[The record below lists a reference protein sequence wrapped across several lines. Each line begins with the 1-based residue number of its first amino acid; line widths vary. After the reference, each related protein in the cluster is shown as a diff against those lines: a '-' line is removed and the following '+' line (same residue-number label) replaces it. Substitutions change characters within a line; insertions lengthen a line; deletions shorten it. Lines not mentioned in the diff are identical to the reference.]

1 MDEEGRLP
9 LISSSFSLK
18 SGESIKYGS
27 GEGLLISDFEDPS
40 SSSSPITFK
49 VVFSSLV
56 AVCGSYIYGHA
67 VGYSSP
73 AESGIMEDLGLTTK
87 QYTVFSS
94 ILTVGAMLGA
104 VLSGRVA
111 DFVGRRAAMGISGLL
126 CILGWLAITLA
137 EDATWLDLGRFVV
150 GCGIGLVSYAV
161 VAANCPV
168 PIYVAEITPRNVRGT
183 FTALNPL
190 LMGFGQSFAF
200 LYGPL
205 LNWRILALIGIIPG
219 VIQLPCLFFIPESPR
234 WLAKVG
240 RMKDFEASLQSL
252 RGENYDIS
260 QEANEIK
267 DKEVD
272 DEMDFIKHI
281 IQQEYTNYL
290 REISGDG
297 FLSLFQR
304 KYALSLVVGVGLI
317 VFQRFGGVYGFLFY
331 ASTIF
336 ESAGFSSRIGTI
348 AAGVVQIITTTLGLL
363 LIDRCG
369 RRPMLLVSI
378 VGACFGCLIT
388 AMAFVFKDLKFGTEV
403 TGVLVLIGVVIFPIN
418 IKGPAGSLVIL
429 VSWIGSWVVAYTFDS
444 LFEWSSADDLV
455 INRAISFSGVDNILL
470 TPLHIMEEELAVT
483 IRPLLVINDELD
495 NDDDQQCNVTFMLV
509 LSTLVAV
516 CGSYVFGNAL
526 GYSSSAE
533 TGIVDD
539 FNLTTAEYSVFASIL
554 TIGAML
560 GAILSGKIADLIGR
574 RGVSVSVPIHI
585 HIKAPGAMGV
595 ADIFCCIGW
604 LAIVLSKLMIGVGKA
619 LFFLIGSL
627 VNWRALAIIETP
639 RWLVKIGRFEE
650 FEDSLQRL
658 RGKNADI
665 SREAT
670 DIKDYT
676 DYLERISAKDGFLSL
691 FQQKYSRSIII
702 VVGLMIFKEL
712 GGIDGFTFYASNL
725 FKSAD
730 YNVRSWST
738 LCRPFRKATAS
749 SSKYGN

>member
-161 VAANCPV
+161 

-267 DKEVD
+267 
-272 DEMDFIKHI
+272 
-281 IQQEYTNYL
+281 EYTNYL

-403 TGVLVLIGVVIFPIN
+403 TGVLVLIGVVGYLGFLQLGLGGVPWIIMSEIFPIN

-444 LFEWSSADDLV
+444 LFEWSSA
-455 INRAISFSGVDNILL
+455 G
-470 TPLHIMEEELAVT
+470 T
-483 IRPLLVINDELD
+483 
-495 NDDDQQCNVTFMLV
+495 
-509 LSTLVAV
+509 
-516 CGSYVFGNAL
+516 
-526 GYSSSAE
+526 
-533 TGIVDD
+533 
-539 FNLTTAEYSVFASIL
+539 
-554 TIGAML
+554 
-560 GAILSGKIADLIGR
+560 
-574 RGVSVSVPIHI
+574 
-585 HIKAPGAMGV
+585 
-595 ADIFCCIGW
+595 
-604 LAIVLSKLMIGVGKA
+604 
-619 LFFLIGSL
+619 FFL
-627 VNWRALAIIETP
+627 
-639 RWLVKIGRFEE
+639 
-650 FEDSLQRL
+650 
-658 RGKNADI
+658 
-665 SREAT
+665 
-670 DIKDYT
+670 Y
-676 DYLERISAKDGFLSL
+676 
-691 FQQKYSRSIII
+691 
-702 VVGLMIFKEL
+702 
-712 GGIDGFTFYASNL
+712 GGICAIGIL
-725 FKSAD
+725 FIAKL
-730 YNVRSWST
+730 VPETKGRT
-738 LCRPFRKATAS
+738 LEEIQVS
-749 SSKYGN
+749 MMGD